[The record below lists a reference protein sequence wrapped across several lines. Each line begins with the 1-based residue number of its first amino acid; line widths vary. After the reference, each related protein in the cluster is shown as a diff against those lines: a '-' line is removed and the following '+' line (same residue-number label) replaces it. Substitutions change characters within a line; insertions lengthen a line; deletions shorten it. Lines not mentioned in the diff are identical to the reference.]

1 MKSFKTRSLISK
13 AVLKQKTKGSALIV
27 ALFVIIIIALL
38 GGAMMKMQATSSE
51 NIAQEVLGTRAL
63 SAARTGMQ
71 VQLAK
76 LFPVGGTGFCPP
88 SHVQLTYNLSETQGL
103 EQCQATVTCDH
114 YAEFDGVNYYR
125 LESTGECG
133 SGVIT
138 TNSQNVVLSSR
149 TIQVEAR
156 NL

>member
-1 MKSFKTRSLISK
+1 MHKKSLKMSKPIHKQRFKSN
-13 AVLKQKTKGSALIV
+13 GSALIV
-27 ALFVIIIIALL
+27 ALFVIVIVALL

-63 SAARTGMQ
+63 GAARTGMQ
-71 VQLAK
+71 VQLHK
-76 LFPVGGTGFCPP
+76 LFRLENMDGCP
-88 SHVQLTYNLSETQGL
+88 SAESTYSLSATQGL
-103 EQCQATVTCDH
+103 DQCSVTVTCER

-133 SGVIT
+133 SGEIT

-156 NL
+156 SL